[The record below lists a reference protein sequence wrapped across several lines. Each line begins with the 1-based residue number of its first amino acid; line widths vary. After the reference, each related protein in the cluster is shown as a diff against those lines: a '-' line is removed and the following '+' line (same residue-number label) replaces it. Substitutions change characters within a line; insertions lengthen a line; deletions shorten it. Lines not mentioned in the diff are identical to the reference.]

1 MSDPYADAPVYK
13 TIPAENPDFNLGNQP
28 TLQNLT
34 QGLQGLQAP
43 ATIAIATPIGIPE
56 VQEKDMINPEKLEE
70 LMEQVKNDAYKQG
83 YLDACKDKCKDGVVE
98 AGLQRTSTKPF
109 VKYLGNTSSGV
120 GKLSKKHKKGKSKH
134 SKSKH
139 GKLSKRVKKL
149 TKRVKKLSKKLKA
162 KTKKRKQSP

>member
-1 MSDPYADAPVYK
+1 MSDPYANAPVYK

-34 QGLQGLQAP
+34 QGLQGLQGLQAP
-43 ATIAIATPIGIPE
+43 TTIAIATPIGIPE
-56 VQEKDMINPEKLEE
+56 VQEKDMISPEKLEE

-98 AGLQRTSTKPF
+98 AGLQRTSTKPY
-109 VKYLGNTSSGV
+109 VKYLGNTASGV

-134 SKSKH
+134 SK
-139 GKLSKRVKKL
+139 LSRRVKKL

>member
-13 TIPAENPDFNLGNQP
+13 TIPAENPDFNPGNQP

-34 QGLQGLQAP
+34 QGLQGLQGLQAP
-43 ATIAIATPIGIPE
+43 ATIAIATPIGMPE

-70 LMEQVKNDAYKQG
+70 LIREAYKQG

-98 AGLQRTSTKPF
+98 AGLQRTSTKPY
-109 VKYLGNTSSGV
+109 VKYLGNTASGV
-120 GKLSKKHKKGKSKH
+120 GRLSKKHKKGKSKH

-139 GKLSKRVKKL
+139 SKLSRRVKKL